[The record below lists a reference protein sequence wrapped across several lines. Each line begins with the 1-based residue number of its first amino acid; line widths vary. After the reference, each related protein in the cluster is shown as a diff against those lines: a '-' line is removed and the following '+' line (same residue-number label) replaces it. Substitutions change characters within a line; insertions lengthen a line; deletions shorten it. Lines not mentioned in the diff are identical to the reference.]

1 MGQSGELTENSV
13 RFERKQQYL
22 VIFRLIGPTNVIIMT
37 EKKVLAIKYRPVVLD
52 DLLGQEVVS
61 KTIFNSLKTKKIP
74 NAFLFHGI
82 RGTGKTSIARI
93 IAKGLNCNNGIENLC
108 KENFCDNCEAIS
120 NSSHLDVIEQDC
132 ATATGIDSVRDLIEF
147 CKYPPSSAKFK
158 VLILDEIQAMSKAGA
173 QSLLKILEEP
183 PNYVKFI
190 FCTTEIKKILVTMLS
205 RCTRFDLSRVKFDD
219 LFVYLK
225 KIIKLENGKI
235 NDEALKLICKCS
247 EGSVRDS
254 LSLLDRAL
262 LINDDKELDLKT
274 AQKIFGHFDKSLLIR
289 LLEKIFDGNE
299 KEVISIY
306 QSIYTAGVDPST
318 FLNDFLEVL
327 YYLKNIDTIQQN
339 GFNFDLNDSE
349 HKSIKNLKDK
359 IDNKTVIL
367 FWHFTIKML
376 DEIKVVSNQ
385 DISVEMFLIRLLYLK
400 QSNVE
405 KTSGVNIP
413 FGENKEENLSSKQKN
428 NKNLSST
435 VDQIKN
441 ITQTDELKFEE
452 KKDSFNYEI
461 KSMNDLISLCN
472 EKKEMSLKY
481 ELETNVKLVSFDK
494 NLIVISFN
502 DDLKKNF
509 IKDLTN
515 KLFEWTS
522 KRWIITLTKEL
533 GSPPIKET
541 IKKEKDKI
549 YYTFK
554 KTSEYQKIRKLIDD
568 IELVDIIEN

>member
-1 MGQSGELTENSV
+1 M
-13 RFERKQQYL
+13 KD
-22 VIFRLIGPTNVIIMT
+22 
-37 EKKVLAIKYRPVVLD
+37 KKVLAIKYRPVVLD

-61 KTIFNSLKTKKIP
+61 KTIFNSLKLEKIP

-93 IAKGLNCNNGIENLC
+93 IAKGLNCKNGIESLC

-120 NSSHLDVIEQDC
+120 NASHLDVIEQDC

-147 CKYPPSSAKFK
+147 CKYPPSSAKYK

-205 RCTRFDLSRVKFDD
+205 RCTRFDLSRVKFQD

-225 KIIKLENGKI
+225 KIIELENGKI
-235 NDEALKLICKCS
+235 SDEALKLICKCS

-262 LINDDKELDLKT
+262 LIDDNVELDLKT
-274 AQKIFGHFDKSLLIR
+274 AQKIFGHFDKSLIIE
-289 LLEKIFDGNE
+289 LLNKIFEGNE
-299 KEVISIY
+299 KEVINIY
-306 QSIYTAGVDPST
+306 QSIYSSGVDPLT
-318 FLNDFLEVL
+318 FLNDFLEIL
-327 YYLKNIDTIQQN
+327 YYLKNIDAIQSN
-339 GFNFDLNDSE
+339 GSSFDLNDSE
-349 HKSIKNLKDK
+349 HKSIKKLKDK
-359 IDNKTVIL
+359 IDNKTIIL

-400 QSNVE
+400 QFNIDKISGHDIKFDE
-405 KTSGVNIP
+405 KDAD
-413 FGENKEENLSSKQKN
+413 NLSSKKIN
-428 NKNLSST
+428 DKNLTST

-441 ITQTDELKFEE
+441 ITQTDELKLE
-452 KKDSFNYEI
+452 KKNDIFNYEI
-461 KSMNDLISLCN
+461 KSMHDLINLCI

-481 ELETNVKLVSFDK
+481 ELETNVKLVSFSK
-494 NLIVISFN
+494 NLIEISFN
-502 DDLKKNF
+502 DDLNNNF
-509 IKDLTN
+509 IKDLTT

-522 KRWIITLTKEL
+522 QRWIITLTKEL
-533 GSPPIKET
+533 GSPPIKQV
-541 IKKEKDKI
+541 IQSEKDKI
-549 YYTFK
+549 YCNFK
-554 KTSEYQKIRKLIDD
+554 KTNEYQKLKNLIND
-568 IELVDIIEN
+568 IELIDIKKD

>member
-1 MGQSGELTENSV
+1 M
-13 RFERKQQYL
+13 KD
-22 VIFRLIGPTNVIIMT
+22 
-37 EKKVLAIKYRPVVLD
+37 KKVLAIKYRPVVLD

-61 KTIFNSLKTKKIP
+61 KTIFNSLKLEKIP

-93 IAKGLNCNNGIENLC
+93 IAKGLNCKNGIESLC

-120 NSSHLDVIEQDC
+120 NASHLDVIEQDC

-147 CKYPPSSAKFK
+147 CKYPPSSAKYK

-205 RCTRFDLSRVKFDD
+205 RCTRFDLSRVKFQD

-225 KIIKLENGKI
+225 KIIELENGKI
-235 NDEALKLICKCS
+235 SDEALKLICKCS

-262 LINDDKELDLKT
+262 LIDDNVELDLKT
-274 AQKIFGHFDKSLLIR
+274 AQKIFGHFDKSLIIE
-289 LLEKIFDGNE
+289 LLNKIFEGNE
-299 KEVISIY
+299 KEVINIY
-306 QSIYTAGVDPST
+306 QSIYSSGVDPLT
-318 FLNDFLEVL
+318 FLNDFLEIL
-327 YYLKNIDTIQQN
+327 YYLKNIDAIQSN
-339 GFNFDLNDSE
+339 GSSFDLNDSE
-349 HKSIKNLKDK
+349 HKSIKNLKNK
-359 IDNKTVIL
+359 IDNKTIIL
-367 FWHFTIKML
+367 FWQFTIKML

-400 QSNVE
+400 QFNIDKISGHDIKFDE
-405 KTSGVNIP
+405 KDAD
-413 FGENKEENLSSKQKN
+413 NLGSKKIN
-428 NKNLSST
+428 DKNLTST

-441 ITQTDELKFEE
+441 ITQTDELKLE
-452 KKDSFNYEI
+452 KKNDSFNYEI
-461 KSMNDLISLCN
+461 KSMHDLINLCI

-481 ELETNVKLVSFDK
+481 ELETNVKLVSFNK
-494 NLIVISFN
+494 NLIEISFN
-502 DDLKKNF
+502 DDLNKNF
-509 IKDLTN
+509 IKDLTT

-522 KRWIITLTKEL
+522 QRWIITLTKEL
-533 GSPPIKET
+533 GSPPIKQV
-541 IKKEKDKI
+541 IQSEKDKI
-549 YYTFK
+549 YCNFK
-554 KTSEYQKIRKLIDD
+554 KTNEYQKLKNLIND
-568 IELVDIIEN
+568 IELIDIKKD

>member
-1 MGQSGELTENSV
+1 M
-13 RFERKQQYL
+13 KD
-22 VIFRLIGPTNVIIMT
+22 
-37 EKKVLAIKYRPVVLD
+37 KKVLAIKYRPVVLD

-61 KTIFNSLKTKKIP
+61 KTILNSLKLGKIP

-93 IAKGLNCNNGIENLC
+93 IAKGLNCKNGIESLC

-120 NSSHLDVIEQDC
+120 NASHLDVIEQDC

-147 CKYPPSSAKFK
+147 CKYPPSSAKYK

-183 PNYVKFI
+183 PSYVKFI

-205 RCTRFDLSRVKFDD
+205 RCTRFDLSRVKFQD

-225 KIIKLENGKI
+225 KIIELENGKI
-235 NDEALKLICKCS
+235 SDEALKLICKCS

-262 LINDDKELDLKT
+262 LIDDNVELDLKT
-274 AQKIFGHFDKSLLIR
+274 AQKIFGHFDKSLIID
-289 LLEKIFDGNE
+289 LLNKIFEGNE
-299 KEVISIY
+299 KEVINIY
-306 QSIYTAGVDPST
+306 QSIYSSGVDPST
-318 FLNDFLEVL
+318 FLNDFLEIL
-327 YYLKNIDTIQQN
+327 YYLKNIDAIQSN
-339 GFNFDLNDSE
+339 GSSFDLNDSE

-359 IDNKTVIL
+359 IDNKTIIL
-367 FWHFTIKML
+367 FWQFTIKML

-400 QSNVE
+400 QFNID
-405 KTSGVNIP
+405 KTSGHDIK
-413 FGENKEENLSSKQKN
+413 FDEKDSENLSSKKIN
-428 NKNLSST
+428 DKNLTGT

-441 ITQTDELKFEE
+441 ITQTDKLKLEQ
-452 KKDSFNYEI
+452 KNDSFNYEI
-461 KSMNDLISLCN
+461 KSMHDLINLCI

-481 ELETNVKLVSFDK
+481 ELETNVKLVSFNK
-494 NLIVISFN
+494 NLIEISFN
-502 DDLKKNF
+502 DDLNKNF
-509 IKDLTN
+509 IKDLTS

-522 KRWIITLTKEL
+522 QRWIITLTKEL
-533 GSPPIKET
+533 GSPPIKQV
-541 IKKEKDKI
+541 IQKEKDKI
-549 YYTFK
+549 YSNFK
-554 KTSEYQKIRKLIDD
+554 KTNEYQKLKNLIDD
-568 IELVDIIEN
+568 IELIDIKED

>member
-1 MGQSGELTENSV
+1 M
-13 RFERKQQYL
+13 KD
-22 VIFRLIGPTNVIIMT
+22 
-37 EKKVLAIKYRPVVLD
+37 KKVLAIKYRPVVLD

-61 KTIFNSLKTKKIP
+61 KTILNSLKLGKIP

-93 IAKGLNCNNGIENLC
+93 IAKGLNCKNGIESLC
-108 KENFCDNCEAIS
+108 KDNFCDNCEAIS

-147 CKYPPSSAKFK
+147 CKYPPSSAKYK

-183 PNYVKFI
+183 PSYVKFI

-205 RCTRFDLSRVKFDD
+205 RCTRFDLSRVKFQD

-225 KIIKLENGKI
+225 KIIELENGKI
-235 NDEALKLICKCS
+235 SDEALKLICKCS

-262 LINDDKELDLKT
+262 LIDDNVELDLKT
-274 AQKIFGHFDKSLLIR
+274 AQKIFGHFDKSLIIE
-289 LLEKIFDGNE
+289 LLHKIFEGNE
-299 KEVISIY
+299 KEVINIY
-306 QSIYTAGVDPST
+306 QSIYSSGVDPST
-318 FLNDFLEVL
+318 FLNDFLEIL
-327 YYLKNIDTIQQN
+327 YYLKNIDAIQSN
-339 GFNFDLNDSE
+339 GSSFDLNDSE

-359 IDNKTVIL
+359 IDNNTIIL
-367 FWHFTIKML
+367 FWQFTIKML

-400 QSNVE
+400 QFNIDKISGQDIKFDE
-405 KTSGVNIP
+405 KDA
-413 FGENKEENLSSKQKN
+413 ENLSSKKINDKN
-428 NKNLSST
+428 VIST

-441 ITQTDELKFEE
+441 ITQTDELKLE
-452 KKDSFNYEI
+452 KKNDSFNYEI
-461 KSMNDLISLCN
+461 KSMHDLINLCI

-481 ELETNVKLVSFDK
+481 ELETNVKLVSFNK
-494 NLIVISFN
+494 NLIEISFN
-502 DDLKKNF
+502 DDLNKNF
-509 IKDLTN
+509 IKDLTT

-522 KRWIITLTKEL
+522 QRWIITLTKEL
-533 GSPPIKET
+533 GSPPIKQV
-541 IKKEKDKI
+541 IQSEKDKI
-549 YYTFK
+549 YSNFK
-554 KTSEYQKIRKLIDD
+554 KTNEYQKLKNLIKD
-568 IELVDIIEN
+568 IELIDIKKD

>member
-1 MGQSGELTENSV
+1 M
-13 RFERKQQYL
+13 KD
-22 VIFRLIGPTNVIIMT
+22 
-37 EKKVLAIKYRPVVLD
+37 KKVLAIKYRPVVLD

-61 KTIFNSLKTKKIP
+61 KTIFNSLKLEKLP

-93 IAKGLNCNNGIENLC
+93 IAKGLNCKNGIERLC
-108 KENFCDNCEAIS
+108 KDNFCDNCEAIS
-120 NSSHLDVIEQDC
+120 NASHLDVIEQDC

-147 CKYPPSSAKFK
+147 CKYPPSSAKYK

-205 RCTRFDLSRVKFDD
+205 RCTRFDLSRVKFQD

-225 KIIKLENGKI
+225 KIIELENGKI
-235 NDEALKLICKCS
+235 SDEALKLICKCS

-262 LINDDKELDLKT
+262 LIDDNVELDLKT
-274 AQKIFGHFDKSLLIR
+274 AQKIFGHFDKSLIID
-289 LLEKIFDGNE
+289 LLNKIFEGNE
-299 KEVISIY
+299 KEVINIY
-306 QSIYTAGVDPST
+306 QSIYSSGVDPST
-318 FLNDFLEVL
+318 FLNDFLEIL
-327 YYLKNIDTIQQN
+327 YYLKNIDAIQSN
-339 GFNFDLNDSE
+339 GSSLDLNDSE
-349 HKSIKNLKDK
+349 HKSIKKLKDK
-359 IDNKTVIL
+359 IDNKTIIL

-400 QSNVE
+400 QFNIDKISGHDIKFDE
-405 KTSGVNIP
+405 KDV
-413 FGENKEENLSSKQKN
+413 ENLSSKKTNDKN
-428 NKNLSST
+428 VTST

-441 ITQTDELKFEE
+441 ITQTDELKLE
-452 KKDSFNYEI
+452 KKNDSFNYEI
-461 KSMNDLISLCN
+461 KSMHDLINLCI

-481 ELETNVKLVSFDK
+481 ELETNVKLVSFNK
-494 NLIVISFN
+494 NLIEISFN
-502 DDLKKNF
+502 DDLNKNF
-509 IKDLTN
+509 IKDLTT

-522 KRWIITLTKEL
+522 QRWIITLTKEL
-533 GSPPIKET
+533 GSPPIKQV
-541 IKKEKDKI
+541 IQKEKDKI
-549 YYTFK
+549 CSNFK
-554 KTSEYQKIRKLIDD
+554 KTNEYQKLKNLIDD
-568 IELVDIIEN
+568 IELIDIKED

>member
-1 MGQSGELTENSV
+1 M
-13 RFERKQQYL
+13 KD
-22 VIFRLIGPTNVIIMT
+22 
-37 EKKVLAIKYRPVVLD
+37 KKVLAIKYRPVVLD

-61 KTIFNSLKTKKIP
+61 KTIFNSLKLEKIP

-93 IAKGLNCNNGIENLC
+93 IAKGLNCKNGIESLC

-120 NSSHLDVIEQDC
+120 NASHLDVIEQDC

-147 CKYPPSSAKFK
+147 CKYPPSSAKYK

-183 PNYVKFI
+183 PSYVKFI

-205 RCTRFDLSRVKFDD
+205 RCTRFDLSRVKFQD

-225 KIIKLENGKI
+225 KIIELENGKI
-235 NDEALKLICKCS
+235 SDEALKLICKCS

-262 LINDDKELDLKT
+262 LIDDNVELDLKT
-274 AQKIFGHFDKSLLIR
+274 AQKIFGHFDKSLIIE
-289 LLEKIFDGNE
+289 LLHKIFEGNE
-299 KEVISIY
+299 KEVINIY
-306 QSIYTAGVDPST
+306 QSIYSSGVDPST
-318 FLNDFLEVL
+318 FLNDFLEIL
-327 YYLKNIDTIQQN
+327 YYLKNIDAIQSN
-339 GFNFDLNDSE
+339 GSSFDLNDSE

-359 IDNKTVIL
+359 IDNKTIIL
-367 FWHFTIKML
+367 FWQFTIKML

-400 QSNVE
+400 QSNID
-405 KTSGVNIP
+405 KISGHNIK
-413 FGENKEENLSSKQKN
+413 FDKKDAENLSSKKTNDKN
-428 NKNLSST
+428 VTST

-441 ITQTDELKFEE
+441 ITQTDEFKLE
-452 KKDSFNYEI
+452 KKNDSFNYEI
-461 KSMNDLISLCN
+461 KSMHDLINLCI

-481 ELETNVKLVSFDK
+481 ELETNVKLVSFNK
-494 NLIVISFN
+494 NLIEISFN
-502 DDLKKNF
+502 DDLNKNF
-509 IKDLTN
+509 IKDLTT

-522 KRWIITLTKEL
+522 QRWIITLTKEL
-533 GSPPIKET
+533 GSPPIKQV
-541 IKKEKDKI
+541 IQKEKDKI
-549 YYTFK
+549 YSNFK
-554 KTSEYQKIRKLIDD
+554 KTNEYQKLKNLIDD
-568 IELVDIIEN
+568 IELIDIKED

>member
-1 MGQSGELTENSV
+1 M
-13 RFERKQQYL
+13 KD
-22 VIFRLIGPTNVIIMT
+22 
-37 EKKVLAIKYRPVVLD
+37 KKVLAIKYRPVVLD

-61 KTIFNSLKTKKIP
+61 KTIFNSLKLEKIP

-93 IAKGLNCNNGIENLC
+93 IAKGLNCKNGIESLC

-147 CKYPPSSAKFK
+147 CKYPPSSAKYK

-205 RCTRFDLSRVKFDD
+205 RCTRFDLSRVKFQD

-225 KIIKLENGKI
+225 KIIELENGKI
-235 NDEALKLICKCS
+235 SDEALKLICKCS

-262 LINDDKELDLKT
+262 LIDDNVELDLKT
-274 AQKIFGHFDKSLLIR
+274 AQKIFGHFDKSLIIK
-289 LLEKIFDGNE
+289 LLHKIFEGNE
-299 KEVISIY
+299 KEVINIY
-306 QSIYTAGVDPST
+306 QSIYSSGVDPST
-318 FLNDFLEVL
+318 FLNDFLEIL
-327 YYLKNIDTIQQN
+327 YYLKNIDTIQSN
-339 GFNFDLNDSE
+339 GSSFDLNDSE
-349 HKSIKNLKDK
+349 YKSIKNLKDK
-359 IDNKTVIL
+359 IDNKTVVL
-367 FWHFTIKML
+367 FWQFTIKML

-400 QSNVE
+400 QFNID
-405 KTSGVNIP
+405 KTSGHDIK
-413 FGENKEENLSSKQKN
+413 FDEKDAENLSSKKTN
-428 NKNLSST
+428 DKNLTST

-441 ITQTDELKFEE
+441 ITQTDELKLE
-452 KKDSFNYEI
+452 KKNDSFNYEI
-461 KSMNDLISLCN
+461 KSMHNLINLCI

-481 ELETNVKLVSFDK
+481 ELETNVKLVSFSK
-494 NLIVISFN
+494 NLIEISFN
-502 DDLKKNF
+502 DDLNKNF
-509 IKDLTN
+509 IKDLTT

-522 KRWIITLTKEL
+522 QRWIITLTKEL
-533 GSPPIKET
+533 GSPPIKQV
-541 IKKEKDKI
+541 IQNEKDKI
-549 YYTFK
+549 YSNFK
-554 KTSEYQKIRKLIDD
+554 KTNEYQKLKNLIND
-568 IELVDIIEN
+568 IELIDIKKD

>member
-1 MGQSGELTENSV
+1 M
-13 RFERKQQYL
+13 KD
-22 VIFRLIGPTNVIIMT
+22 
-37 EKKVLAIKYRPVVLD
+37 KKVLAIKYRPVVLD

-61 KTIFNSLKTKKIP
+61 KTILNSLKLGKIP

-93 IAKGLNCNNGIENLC
+93 IAKGLNCKNGIESLC

-120 NSSHLDVIEQDC
+120 NASHLDVIEQDC

-147 CKYPPSSAKFK
+147 CKYPPSSAKYK

-183 PNYVKFI
+183 PSYVKFI

-205 RCTRFDLSRVKFDD
+205 RCTRFDLSRVKFQD

-225 KIIKLENGKI
+225 KIIELENGKI
-235 NDEALKLICKCS
+235 SDEALKLICKCS

-262 LINDDKELDLKT
+262 LIDDNVELDLKT
-274 AQKIFGHFDKSLLIR
+274 AQKIFGHFDKSLIID
-289 LLEKIFDGNE
+289 LLNKIFEGNE
-299 KEVISIY
+299 KKVINIY
-306 QSIYTAGVDPST
+306 QSIYSSGVDPST
-318 FLNDFLEVL
+318 FLNDFLEIL
-327 YYLKNIDTIQQN
+327 YYLKNIDAIQSN
-339 GFNFDLNDSE
+339 GSSFDLNDSE

-359 IDNKTVIL
+359 IDNKTIIL
-367 FWHFTIKML
+367 FWQFTIKML

-400 QSNVE
+400 QSNID
-405 KTSGVNIP
+405 KISGHNIK
-413 FGENKEENLSSKQKN
+413 FDKKDAENLSSKKTNDKN
-428 NKNLSST
+428 VTST

-441 ITQTDELKFEE
+441 ITQTDEFKLE
-452 KKDSFNYEI
+452 KKNDSFNYEI
-461 KSMNDLISLCN
+461 KSMHDLINLCI

-481 ELETNVKLVSFDK
+481 ELETNVKLVSFNK
-494 NLIVISFN
+494 NLIEISFN
-502 DDLKKNF
+502 DDLNKNF
-509 IKDLTN
+509 IKDLTT

-522 KRWIITLTKEL
+522 QRWIITLTKEL
-533 GSPPIKET
+533 GSPPIKQV
-541 IKKEKDKI
+541 IQKEKDKI
-549 YYTFK
+549 YSNFK
-554 KTSEYQKIRKLIDD
+554 KTNEYQKLKNLIDD
-568 IELVDIIEN
+568 IELIDIKED

>member
-1 MGQSGELTENSV
+1 M
-13 RFERKQQYL
+13 KD
-22 VIFRLIGPTNVIIMT
+22 
-37 EKKVLAIKYRPVVLD
+37 KKVLAIKYRPVVLD

-61 KTIFNSLKTKKIP
+61 KTILNSLKLGKIP

-93 IAKGLNCNNGIENLC
+93 IAKGLNCKNGIESLC

-120 NSSHLDVIEQDC
+120 NASHLDVIEQDC

-147 CKYPPSSAKFK
+147 CKYPPSSAKYK

-183 PNYVKFI
+183 PSYVKFI

-205 RCTRFDLSRVKFDD
+205 RCTRFDLSRVKFQD

-225 KIIKLENGKI
+225 KIIELENGKI
-235 NDEALKLICKCS
+235 SDEALKLICKCS

-262 LINDDKELDLKT
+262 LIDDNVELDLKT
-274 AQKIFGHFDKSLLIR
+274 AQKIFGHFDKSLIID
-289 LLEKIFDGNE
+289 LLNKIFEGNE
-299 KEVISIY
+299 KEVINIY
-306 QSIYTAGVDPST
+306 QSIYSSGVDPST
-318 FLNDFLEVL
+318 FLNDFLEIL
-327 YYLKNIDTIQQN
+327 YYLKNIDAIQSN
-339 GFNFDLNDSE
+339 GSSFDLNDSE

-359 IDNKTVIL
+359 IDNKTIIL
-367 FWHFTIKML
+367 FWQFTIKML

-400 QSNVE
+400 QFNID
-405 KTSGVNIP
+405 KISGHNIK
-413 FGENKEENLSSKQKN
+413 FDKKDAENLSSKKTNDKN
-428 NKNLSST
+428 VTST

-441 ITQTDELKFEE
+441 ITQTDEFKLE
-452 KKDSFNYEI
+452 KKNDSFNYEI
-461 KSMNDLISLCN
+461 KSMHDLINLCI

-481 ELETNVKLVSFDK
+481 ELETNVKLVSFNK
-494 NLIVISFN
+494 NLIEISFN
-502 DDLKKNF
+502 DDLNKNF
-509 IKDLTN
+509 IKDLTT

-522 KRWIITLTKEL
+522 QRWIITLTKEL
-533 GSPPIKET
+533 GSPPIKQV
-541 IKKEKDKI
+541 IQNEKDKI
-549 YYTFK
+549 YLNFK
-554 KTSEYQKIRKLIDD
+554 KTNEYQKLKNLIDD
-568 IELVDIIEN
+568 IELIDIKED

>member
-1 MGQSGELTENSV
+1 M
-13 RFERKQQYL
+13 KD
-22 VIFRLIGPTNVIIMT
+22 
-37 EKKVLAIKYRPVVLD
+37 KKVLAIKYRPVVLD

-61 KTIFNSLKTKKIP
+61 KTIFNSLKLEKIP

-93 IAKGLNCNNGIENLC
+93 IAKGLNCKNGIESLC

-147 CKYPPSSAKFK
+147 CKYPPSSAKYK

-205 RCTRFDLSRVKFDD
+205 RCTRFDLSRVKFQD

-225 KIIKLENGKI
+225 KIIELENGKI
-235 NDEALKLICKCS
+235 SDEALKLICKCS

-262 LINDDKELDLKT
+262 LIDDNVELDLKT
-274 AQKIFGHFDKSLLIR
+274 AQKIFGHFDKSLIIE
-289 LLEKIFDGNE
+289 LLNKIFEGNE
-299 KEVISIY
+299 KEVINIY
-306 QSIYTAGVDPST
+306 QSIYSSGVDPST
-318 FLNDFLEVL
+318 FLNDFLEIL
-327 YYLKNIDTIQQN
+327 YYLKNIDTIQSN
-339 GFNFDLNDSE
+339 GSSFDLNDSE
-349 HKSIKNLKDK
+349 YKSIKNLKDK
-359 IDNKTVIL
+359 IDNKTVVL
-367 FWHFTIKML
+367 FWQFTIKML

-400 QSNVE
+400 QFNID
-405 KTSGVNIP
+405 KTSGHDIK
-413 FGENKEENLSSKQKN
+413 FDEKDAENLSSKKTN
-428 NKNLSST
+428 DKNLTST

-441 ITQTDELKFEE
+441 ITQTDELKLE
-452 KKDSFNYEI
+452 KKNDIFNYDI
-461 KSMNDLISLCN
+461 KSMHDLINLCI

-481 ELETNVKLVSFDK
+481 ELETNVKLVSFNK
-494 NLIVISFN
+494 NLIEISFN
-502 DDLKKNF
+502 DDLNKNF
-509 IKDLTN
+509 IKDLTT

-522 KRWIITLTKEL
+522 QRWIITLTKEL
-533 GSPPIKET
+533 GSPPIKQV
-541 IKKEKDKI
+541 IQNEKDKI
-549 YYTFK
+549 YSNFK
-554 KTSEYQKIRKLIDD
+554 KTNEYQKLKNLIND
-568 IELVDIIEN
+568 IELIDIKKD